1 MTVLNKSVF
10 IVFILFTLFWLQNA
24 EKAKYDLIFDGLQ
37 PVNGM
42 LTGDKV
48 KPVINYHYLSVE
60 CCTGAGAV

>member
-1 MTVLNKSVF
+1 MLL
-10 IVFILFTLFWLQNA
+10 IVWLQTA

-48 KPVINYHYLSVE
+48 KPVINHHCLFRSFVRL
-60 CCTGAGAV
+60 CTLCYVYSADL

>member
-1 MTVLNKSVF
+1 MLTLF
-10 IVFILFTLFWLQNA
+10 IVLLQSA

-48 KPVINYHYLSVE
+48 KPVIK
-60 CCTGAGAV
+60 

>member
-1 MTVLNKSVF
+1 VQF
-10 IVFILFTLFWLQNA
+10 IVVLQTA

-48 KPVINYHYLSVE
+48 KPVIKYQSTTDQFNSVL
-60 CCTGAGAV
+60 AVVFLGLGVLK